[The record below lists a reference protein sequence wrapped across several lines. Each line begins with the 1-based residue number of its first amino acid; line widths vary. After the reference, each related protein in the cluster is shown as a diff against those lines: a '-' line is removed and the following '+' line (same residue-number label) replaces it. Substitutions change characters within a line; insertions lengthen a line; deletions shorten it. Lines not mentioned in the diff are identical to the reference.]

1 MRNAPMKKVL
11 SLICVV
17 ALVLSLASCFVSCS
31 SQKKA
36 MEYKGYSISEGMYSY
51 WLNSW
56 KDYYVDYYSDI
67 SDTNEYWSAVNS
79 SGVTNERFL
88 TEQIETRIYY
98 YLVAQKLFDDYDL
111 ELDKET
117 VDAIES
123 DINDQTE
130 YYGSKSAFNDFLAS
144 EYGINIST
152 LRKIYEIEDKYTAVF
167 NYLYGTEGKNT
178 STPDELDEY
187 YREYYVRVKYVM
199 FFNSVKYKYDE
210 NGNKITNPTTGY
222 YEFVDLT
229 EEEKIQAKTDANAV
243 FEAVKGGENID
254 TYMDKYMKDFGYD
267 KEKTPN
273 GYYISPDNYTAHT
286 ADVTSAA
293 LEMKVGEVRF
303 IENETCYFV
312 VQKFDL
318 IDKAYST
325 DPDSLQFSDLVSYSN
340 NLKFSKEF
348 NGYISD
354 IVKYNEITDKYKL
367 SEI

>member
-167 NYLYGTEGKNT
+167 NYLYGTDGKNT

-187 YREYYVRVKYVM
+187 YKEYYVRVKYVM
-199 FFNSVKYKYDE
+199 FLKNVRYVYNDDGTRKTDS
-210 NGNKITNPTTGY
+210 TGRY
-222 YEFVDLT
+222 LT
-229 EEEKIQAKTDANAV
+229 EELSDSEKDEVVSKAQSVYAEALGGADMNALM
-243 FEAVKGGENID
+243 E
-254 TYMDKYMKDFGYD
+254 KYMKEFGFD
-267 KEKTPN
+267 LASTPN
-273 GYYISPDNYTAHT
+273 GFYVS
-286 ADVTSAA
+286 ADDYLSHSAAVTSAA
-293 LEMKVGEVRF
+293 LEMEVGEVKLC
-303 IENETCYFV
+303 ENDDCYYV
-312 VQKFDL
+312 VKKL
-318 IDKAYST
+318 ELPEKGYASPT
-325 DPDSLQFSDLVSYSN
+325 DSGQFKNFVSYVN
-340 NLKFSKEF
+340 NEKLSKKFSQRAEGIKE
-348 NGYISD
+348 NT
-354 IVKYNEITDKYKL
+354 EITDKYIL
-367 SEI
+367 SKI